1 MAAKLKIVYL
11 INEISDGGAETLV
24 KDYVSHLDHNIFD
37 IYIIT
42 DMESDTKSAN
52 YRTLYRKGI
61 KIYCPFINSGK
72 GLVNFILFQIQ
83 NKILRHTPLKI
94 INKYKK
100 WYIKHL
106 ILRIKPNIIHS
117 HMMVLKYLVPCAKK
131 IDGVKLFY
139 TCHSLPHRYFN
150 NNECKE
156 ELDAANLLIKNYSL
170 TLIGLHREMQSEL
183 NTLFNINN
191 SIIIHNGVDLDR
203 FHDVRKNKER
213 NQIRKN
219 LNIPQ
224 NAFVLGHV
232 GRFIWIKNQS
242 FIVDVFYELSKIQ
255 ENVFLLLV
263 GNGDAFDIVR
273 KLTKLGLEKKSLIL
287 SNRQDVPEL
296 LLSMDTF
303 IFPSLFE
310 GFPIACI
317 EAQAMGLRCLISKS
331 ITRDVFFG
339 PRAIPMDLKEPAEN
353 WAKVALDFSIQGPY
367 AGDIEEFDINV
378 VLKRLSALYRLR

>member
-11 INEISDGGAETLV
+11 ISEISDGGAETLV

-156 ELDAANLLIKNYSL
+156 ELDAANFLIKNYSL

-183 NTLFNINN
+183 NKLF
-191 SIIIHNGVDLDR
+191 STKSTIIIRNGINLDKFR
-203 FHDVRKNKER
+203 IVKKNKDKKSA
-213 NQIRKN
+213 RKD
-219 LNIPQ
+219 LRIPQ
-224 NAFVLGHV
+224 DAFVLGHV
-232 GRFIWIKNQS
+232 GRFTWIKNQS
-242 FIVDVFYELSKIQ
+242 FIIDIFQELSNQK
-255 ENVFLLLV
+255 NNTFLLLV
-263 GNGDAFDIVR
+263 GSGDSSEISHKLDQNGL
-273 KLTKLGLEKKSLIL
+273 KGKYLIL
-287 SNRQDVPEL
+287 SNRQDIPEIL
-296 LLSMDTF
+296 LCMDAF
-303 IFPSLFE
+303 VFPSLFE
-310 GFPIACI
+310 GLPLACI
-317 EAQAMGLRCLISKS
+317 EAQAMSLRSFISDTVTK
-331 ITRDVFFG
+331 DVFFT
-339 PRAIPMDLKEPAEN
+339 PNAIPLSLNQSALF
-353 WAKVALDFSIQGPY
+353 WANAILDSKIQGPY
-367 AGDIEEFDINV
+367 INNIDDFDLKK
-378 VLKRLSALYRLR
+378 VLANLYKQYLQ